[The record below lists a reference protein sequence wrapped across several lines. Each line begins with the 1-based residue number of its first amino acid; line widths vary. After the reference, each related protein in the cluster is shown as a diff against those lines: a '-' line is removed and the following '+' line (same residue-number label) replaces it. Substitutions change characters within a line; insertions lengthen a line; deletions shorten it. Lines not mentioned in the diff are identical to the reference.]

1 MRQRQG
7 VLVSKRGPTG
17 LARWRPQAN
26 RLLINSIIFFRQS
39 SGVLRE
45 GVGIVGTLF
54 VGGDVVN
61 DDCPGEPR
69 SGRGGYPP
77 ARWMLEVGPLRLPKE
92 GVGGDGFANTLG
104 LVMEP
109 WPPNEL
115 PAVAG
120 LPG

>member
-1 MRQRQG
+1 
-7 VLVSKRGPTG
+7 
-17 LARWRPQAN
+17 
-26 RLLINSIIFFRQS
+26 
-39 SGVLRE
+39 
-45 GVGIVGTLF
+45 VGIVGTLF

-69 SGRGGYPP
+69 SGLEGVPP
-77 ARWMLEVGPLRLPKE
+77 AGWMPEVGPLRLPKE